1 MLATWSAG
9 VCDGSVQVQAVI
21 LGVAQD
27 GGVPHLG
34 CQSDPCEKARKDP
47 ALVQRVASVG
57 LVVSTEAQ
65 AKYFMIDATPDF
77 RSQVDTLLGDARAD
91 RPRTRPLDGILL
103 THAHIGHYTGLMYL
117 GRESI
122 ASQEIPVHASERM
135 AAFLRDN
142 GPWKRLV
149 TGKHVTLN
157 VMKEGTAVPL
167 AMGLSVEPIRVAHR
181 EEESDAFGFIV
192 TGPKRRLLYIPDI
205 DAWERWDR
213 DIAAL
218 VATVDVALLD
228 ATFHGP
234 GELGDRAMTDVP
246 HPFVLDTMKRL
257 EPLAREGKRI
267 IFIHMN
273 HTNPALVPGSP
284 ERMEIE
290 RRGFEVAADGAR
302 IDL

>member
-1 MLATWSAG
+1 MSLAA
-9 VCDGSVQVQAVI
+9 VLLAIQVQAVV

-34 CQSDPCEKARKDP
+34 CSRDPCEAARRDP
-47 ALVQRVASVG
+47 ARAERVAALG
-57 LVVSTEAQ
+57 LVATGDGSA
-65 AKYFMIDATPDF
+65 ARYFMIDATPDF
-77 RSQVDTLLGDARAD
+77 RSQVDALLGAD
-91 RPRTRPLDGILL
+91 RVSRPKGRPLDGILL

-117 GRESI
+117 GRESM
-122 ASQEIPVHASERM
+122 ASAEVPVYASERM
-135 AAFLRDN
+135 AAFLRGN

-149 TGKHVTLN
+149 SGGHVALQVVQPGN
-157 VMKEGTAVPL
+157 PVVL
-167 AMGLSVEPIRVAHR
+167 CQGLQVEPIRVAHR
-181 EEESDAFGFIV
+181 EEESDALGFIV
-192 TGPKRRLLYIPDI
+192 RGPKRSLIYIPDI

-218 VATVDVALLD
+218 VGTVDVALLD
-228 ATFHGP
+228 ATFYGP
-234 GELGDRAMTDVP
+234 GELGDRPMDDVP

-257 EPLAREGKRI
+257 QPLARDGRRI

-273 HTNPALVPGSP
+273 HTNPALLPGSP

-290 RRGFEVAADGAR
+290 RRGFEVASDGTR